1 MQGSKASVSITVNG
15 RTPATEYKS
24 GNNTFIEGRAGSE
37 FEIEIKNH
45 SPNRVM
51 AIVSVDGLSVINGNA
66 ASPESPGYV
75 IAGFGSIKIPGW
87 KLNGQSAAKFTFS
100 GKRDS
105 YSQLSSGASH
115 NCGVIGVMVWSEK
128 PVAVPQF
135 SISDTLPSPW
145 GGVIPKGPIYRNGI
159 SNSIDDASFNS
170 MQGSYTANVA
180 TAELRANGNLNQAV
194 AQAATLNNLGTS
206 FGKPTDF
213 QTVSTSFEKDS
224 VIETLVMY
232 YDDARG
238 LKARGIEV
246 TRERTRSLET
256 PDPFPGMSCT
266 PPKNWQ

>member
-15 RTPATEYKS
+15 RTSATEYKS
-24 GNNTFIEGRAGSE
+24 GSNTFIEGRAGSE
-37 FEIEIKNH
+37 FEIEIRNH
-45 SPNRVM
+45 TASRVM
-51 AIVSVDGLSVINGNA
+51 AIVSVDGLSVINGDP

-75 IAGFGSIKIPGW
+75 IAGYGSIKIPGW
-87 KLNGQSAAKFTFS
+87 KLNGKSAAKFTFS

-128 PVAVPQF
+128 PVVVPQF
-135 SISDTLPSPW
+135 SVTDTLPSPW
-145 GGVIPKGPIYRNGI
+145 GGVIPKGPIVRGI
-159 SNSIDDASFNS
+159 MTNSVDDGTFN
-170 MQGSYTANVA
+170 SYTATVN
-180 TAELRANGNLNQAV
+180 TAQLSADVGLNKAV

-213 QTVSTSFEKDS
+213 KTVSTTFEKDS
-224 VIETLVMY
+224 VLETLVMY

-246 TRERTRSLET
+246 TRERGRSLET
-256 PDPFPGMSCT
+256 PDPFPGMSCK
-266 PPKNWQ
+266 PPSNW

>member
-1 MQGSKASVSITVNG
+1 MQGTKASVSVTVNG
-15 RTPATEYKS
+15 RTVATEYKS
-24 GNNTFIEGRAGSE
+24 GNNTFIEGRMGSE
-37 FEIEIKNH
+37 FEIEIRNH
-45 SPNRVM
+45 TPNRVM
-51 AIVSVDGLSVINGNA
+51 AIVSVDGLSVINGDS
-66 ASPESPGYV
+66 ASQESPGYV
-75 IAGFGSIKIPGW
+75 IAGYGSIKIPGW

-128 PVAVPQF
+128 PVFIPQH
-135 SISDTLPSPW
+135 SLTDTLPSPW
-145 GGVIPKGPIYRNGI
+145 SMPIPKGPIMRGTNLWDVTNPTLGTYSI
-159 SNSIDDASFNS
+159 NSAEVSLNS
-170 MQGSYTANVA
+170 RGDM
-180 TAELRANGNLNQAV
+180 NQAV

-213 QTVSTSFEKDS
+213 KTVSTSFIKDA

-246 TRERTRSLET
+246 TRERSRSLET
-256 PDPFPGMSCT
+256 PDPFPGTSCT